1 MLETIL
7 IFRHSQILVVSWVL
21 LLLVVVVL
29 QMEKILA
36 KRMHLLFGFSSLPG

>member
-21 LLLVVVVL
+21 LLLVVVL

-36 KRMHLLFGFSSLPG
+36 KRMHLLFGFSLPG

>member
-21 LLLVVVVL
+21 LLLVVVL